1 MKSLSLTWL
10 APTVIIIFTSSIT
23 LLLLVSTSVQKRLTA
38 FLLSGISDTTQ
49 ALLWKKVTSHYQISK
64 ATLTASIQKNLWHLG
79 LTRIISLS
87 HLQSR
92 CINRDMEAKGKGLR
106 YLCRSYLQLVSF
118 WRGREDHN
126 NSKRTKTTTTSEL
139 FIVKLIVRYILSI
152 LSQHLWISYMNLM
165 RNFAARKEQ
174 TTLHPSS
181 YGGDAFRLS
190 IRHSFIYLYYNFINE
205 AFSLL
210 WKVYLKT
217 FQDSFRIRKV
227 PSVVARISIKDLMF

>member
-1 MKSLSLTWL
+1 
-10 APTVIIIFTSSIT
+10 
-23 LLLLVSTSVQKRLTA
+23 
-38 FLLSGISDTTQ
+38 
-49 ALLWKKVTSHYQISK
+49 
-64 ATLTASIQKNLWHLG
+64 
-79 LTRIISLS
+79 
-87 HLQSR
+87 
-92 CINRDMEAKGKGLR
+92 
-106 YLCRSYLQLVSF
+106 
-118 WRGREDHN
+118 
-126 NSKRTKTTTTSEL
+126 
-139 FIVKLIVRYILSI
+139 
-152 LSQHLWISYMNLM
+152 MNLM

-210 WKVYLKT
+210 RKVYLKT